1 MVNSTNY
8 SKSVMKAMMDVLPIG
23 TMKEIEE
30 KLKIPYTTVVNVCH
44 GKQYKKEV
52 VSEVERRF
60 NAVKKALTEK

>member
-1 MVNSTNY
+1 
-8 SKSVMKAMMDVLPIG
+8 MDVLPIG